1 MAVLVCLSNAQAN
14 TAAAPAAVKP
24 TNVISRDAMGRPCT
38 AGHYGC
44 VTRYDFSDLRNLP
57 EV

>member
-1 MAVLVCLSNAQAN
+1 MAVLVYLCNAQAN
-14 TAAAPAAVKP
+14 NAAAPAAAKP
-24 TNVISRDAMGRPCT
+24 TNVISRDAIGRPCT